1 LNSRLELMSFRRA
14 TNDTVAPGRDNSFTT
29 RSFSS
34 ALQRRRR
41 ATPVITSTRS

>member
-1 LNSRLELMSFRRA
+1 MSFRRA
-14 TNDTVAPGRDNSFTT
+14 TNDTVAPGRDNSFTM